1 MAQTVTE
8 CLSAGTDSVT
18 LINDINTHG
27 NKSIYAGATIVD
39 DVRTASPTMTQT
51 LINEMVQRNV
61 DHLSTILLYEPVD
74 SDDDTPDVAGAASN
88 LKTTHVA
95 AVTTGK
101 TYITDNS

>member
-8 CLSAGTDSVT
+8 CLASGTDSVT
-18 LINDINTHG
+18 LINDINTNG
-27 NKSIYAGATIVD
+27 KKSSYVGGSAEADT
-39 DVRTASPTMTQT
+39 TTMTQAE
-51 LINEMVQRNV
+51 INEMVQRNV
-61 DHLSTILLYEPVD
+61 DHLEIILTYAPVD

-95 AVTTGK
+95 AISTGK